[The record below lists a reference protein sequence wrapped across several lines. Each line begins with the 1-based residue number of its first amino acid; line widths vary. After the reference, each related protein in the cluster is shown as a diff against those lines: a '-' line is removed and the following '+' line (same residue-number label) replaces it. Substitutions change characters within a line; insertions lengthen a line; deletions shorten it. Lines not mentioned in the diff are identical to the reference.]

1 MAFVNSYC
9 SNNPLSTVAAAGL
22 ALVKSLGGEKTG
34 FPWKR

>member
-9 SNNPLSTVAAAGL
+9 SNNPLSGIAGAGM
-22 ALVKSLGGEKTG
+22 ALVESLGGEKAG